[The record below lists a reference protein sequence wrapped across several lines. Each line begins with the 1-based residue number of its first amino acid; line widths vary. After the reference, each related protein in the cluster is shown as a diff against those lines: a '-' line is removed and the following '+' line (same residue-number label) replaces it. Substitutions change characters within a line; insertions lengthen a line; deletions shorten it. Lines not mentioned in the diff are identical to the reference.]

1 MLQDSFYTISKQ
13 QSADN
18 KLEATLQI
26 NPEHPIFSGHFP
38 GQPVVPGVCML
49 QMVTE
54 LAGAMVGRPLAL
66 RNGQDIKFLR
76 VIDPRIDAIV
86 QATVQIQS
94 AADGQLLVQASLFS
108 GDTVFFKF
116 RGLFAG

>member
-1 MLQDSFYTISKQ
+1 MLEDSFYTVRNL
-13 QSADN
+13 QSAEN
-18 KLEATLQI
+18 KLEATLHF
-26 NPEHPIFSGHFP
+26 NAGHVIFSGHFP
-38 GQPVVPGVCML
+38 GQPVVPGVCMV

-54 LAGAMVGRPLAL
+54 LAAKIVGRPLTL

-76 VIDPRIDAIV
+76 VIDPRVDATV
-86 QATVQIQS
+86 QATVQLQPTT
-94 AADGQLLVQASLFS
+94 DGQLPVQASLFS